1 MSKSDHKNKGI
12 VRVMII
18 LANILPRC
26 YVIHDVGLC
35 FLKNEPF
42 HFLFSFL
49 VLEEKRKW
57 NIAVMTVQEKCY

>member
-1 MSKSDHKNKGI
+1 MSKSDDKNKGI

-18 LANILPRC
+18 LANILRRC
-26 YVIHDVGLC
+26 YVVHDLALC

-57 NIAVMTVQEKCY
+57 NIAMKTVQEKCF